1 MKKIIVLILFAFS
14 SIHAQDIIQ
23 KGNRYYLSNTIVI
36 KLKENVQPQMLMYKL
51 SKKISSSINFSEFKK
66 MFPATQLLKTSA
78 EENLDRI
85 YLASYSSN
93 EDPIEFSKKIS
104 RSNLIEYAEPKYVHR
119 VVSFVPNDSLIFFQS
134 NLSKISAFNAWEHT
148 KGDSSVIIAIV
159 DTGVEW
165 DHPDLYGNIYKTPD
179 GKILGTDLGGLNGTP
194 DDDPRED
201 APPNNQNAYHGTHV
215 AGIASAVS
223 NNKIGVASIGY
234 NCSLMPVKV
243 ARSDKRDAN
252 GYPFVY
258 YGTEG
263 IKWAADHGAKIINC
277 SWGSNSQSRY
287 EQEVINYAT
296 SKGALVVAAAGNDGS
311 LTDFF
316 PASYKNVLSVVWN
329 DISDIKNAKGNYGM
343 NADVSAP
350 GTFILSTWPKIA
362 SINNLYNSISGSSM
376 AAPLVSGLAGLV
388 ASVFKNYSPLQI
400 GEQIRATTDD
410 VYQLNDPSQKYLLG
424 KGRINA
430 EKAVS
435 KTNAISVRASN
446 LKFIEKGNGNGL
458 FDKNE
463 IVDVKI
469 SLTNFLSPVNNL
481 IVTVESADSSIEFT
495 SSNPGAIINSL
506 QTLQTDSSSFSFSFK
521 ILPTAL
527 YNHTVNFLLK
537 FSSQNYDDY
546 QWFNVRINPTYQTLN
561 ANKIEMSVTSKGA
574 LAFNDYP
581 DNTEGVGFKYEGGDN
596 LMFEGAFMYGTSE
609 NTVMDAARSVQVQS
623 TDFNM
628 LKPINI
634 ITNQN
639 GDQQATTIFNDDGAA
654 VSKLGIE
661 TKQNL
666 FSLSQAPNDKFII
679 VENILTNKSESEISN
694 LYAGYFFDWDMPSE
708 NPIADTTAYDYKYNF
723 GYARYKDLQSLNTI
737 VGSGLI
743 SSINYGY
750 YPIDNAATSGDVRLF
765 DSNEFSDREKWIT
778 LSSGIVQKDVGYADI
793 SFVVSSGPY
802 SIKPNGI
809 LRIAFVIAADS
820 SMSGLQKSIEQSRK
834 KYLELISDINNDH
847 ELPNQFVLYQ
857 NYPNP
862 FNPETTIKYSIPSV
876 MVQQAHH
883 DNSDVT
889 LQQAQSDMH
898 VTLKVYD
905 ILGREV
911 ATLVNEY
918 QKPGIYN
925 YPFSISNY
933 QLSSGVYF
941 YQLKAGNFIQTR
953 KMVIIK

>member
-1 MKKIIVLILFAFS
+1 MKYSFLIFITLIN
-14 SIHAQDIIQ
+14 SIFAQDIIQ
-23 KGNRYYLSNTIVI
+23 KGNSYYLSNRIVI
-36 KLKENVQPQMLMYKL
+36 KLKENVQPQMLKNKI
-51 SKKISSSINFSEFKK
+51 SKKISSSLNFSDFKK
-66 MFPATQLLKTSA
+66 MFPSTQLLKSS
-78 EENLDRI
+78 EEKNLDRI
-85 YLASYSSN
+85 YLATYSSN
-93 EDPIEFSKKIS
+93 EDPVEYSKKIS
-104 RSNLIEYAEPKYVHR
+104 RSNLIEYAEPKFVHR
-119 VVSFVPNDSLIFFQS
+119 VVGFVPNDSLIFFQS
-134 NLSKISAFNAWEHT
+134 NLSKISAYNAWDYT

-165 DHPDLYGNIYKTPD
+165 DHPDLYANIYKKQD
-179 GKILGTDLGGLNGTP
+179 GKILGIDLGGLNGMP

-223 NNKIGVASIGY
+223 NNKIGIASIGY

-243 ARSDKRDAN
+243 TRSDKRDAN

-258 YGTEG
+258 YGAEG
-263 IKWAADHGAKIINC
+263 IKWAADNGAKIINC

-311 LTDFF
+311 FTDFF

-329 DISDIKNAKGNYGM
+329 DISDIKNSRGNYGM
-343 NADVSAP
+343 NTDVSAP

-376 AAPLVSGLAGLV
+376 AAPLVAGLAGLV
-388 ASVFKNYSPLQI
+388 ASRFKDFSPLQI
-400 GEQIRATTDD
+400 GEQIRATADD
-410 VYQLNDPSQKYLLG
+410 VYQLNDPSLKYLLG

-435 KTNAISVRASN
+435 KTDAISVRATN
-446 LKFIEKGNGNGL
+446 IKFIEKGNGNGL

-463 IVDVKI
+463 TVDVRI
-469 SLTNFLSPVNNL
+469 TLTNFLSPINNL

-495 SSNPGAIINSL
+495 NLNPGAIINSL
-506 QTLQTDSSSFSFSFK
+506 QTMQTDSSSLLFSFK
-521 ILPTAL
+521 ILPKAS
-527 YNHTVNFLLK
+527 YNHTVNFLMW

-546 QWFNVRINPTYQTLN
+546 QWFSVRINPTYQTLN

-581 DNTEGVGFKYEGGDN
+581 DNTEGIGFKFEGGDN
-596 LMFEGAFMYGTSE
+596 LMFEGAFMYGASE
-609 NTVMDAARSVQVQS
+609 NTVMDAARAIQVQS

-628 LKPINI
+628 ISPINI

-639 GDQQATTIFNDDGAA
+639 GDQIATTIFNDDGAST
-654 VSKLGIE
+654 SKLGIE

-666 FSLSQAPNDKFII
+666 YSFSQIPNDKFII
-679 VENILTNKSESEISN
+679 IENILTNESESEISN
-694 LYAGYFFDWDMPSE
+694 LFAGLFFDWDMPSE
-708 NPIADTTAYDYKYNF
+708 NPIADTTAYDYQYNF
-723 GYARYKDLQSLNTI
+723 GYARYKDLKSLNTI
-737 VGSGLI
+737 VGAGLI

-778 LSSGIVQKDVGYADI
+778 LSNGIIQKDIGYADI

-802 SIKPNGI
+802 KIKPYES
-809 LRIAFVIAADS
+809 LKIAFAIAADS
-820 SMSGLQKSIEQSRK
+820 SMSGLQKSFEQSRK
-834 KYLELISDINNDH
+834 KYLEMISNVSNIY
-847 ELPNQFVLYQ
+847 EMPNQFELYQ

-862 FNPETTIKYSIPSV
+862 FNPETTISFTIPNV
-876 MVQQAHH
+876 MASLTNH
-883 DNSDVT
+883 DNNNVT
-889 LQQAQSDMH
+889 LRQPQNDIP

-905 ILGREV
+905 LLGREV
-911 ATLVNEY
+911 ATLVQENL
-918 QKPGIYN
+918 KPGFYTHK
-925 YPFSISNY
+925 FSINNL
-933 QLSSGVYF
+933 QLSSGIYF
-941 YQLKAGNFIQTR
+941 FQLKAGNFSQTR
-953 KMVIIK
+953 KMVLIK